1 VAAGFALGPRDAPG
15 RPLTPALCP
24 QIASLL
30 KDHERIQAGQTSA
43 PSDDDSDIKK
53 IKKVGGGGGRR
64 GAGARR
70 GWHAW
75 QPCARG
81 WPRRWPGNPSEEV
94 PLLTGRG
101 FEEEN

>member
-1 VAAGFALGPRDAPG
+1 MPFPGTARQQGLSSAPETCRDVPV

-53 IKKVGGGGGRR
+53 IKKVGGGG
-64 GAGARR
+64 
-70 GWHAW
+70 
-75 QPCARG
+75 
-81 WPRRWPGNPSEEV
+81 
-94 PLLTGRG
+94 
-101 FEEEN
+101 